1 MKPIHTIF
9 LLAITAMA
17 ACNLAGN
24 NKPKA
29 NFNLPFIK
37 DSLTGNWIISSVI
50 SDRKNKTEK
59 DTNWFNLENKISLTA
74 YSFQPNGTLLI
85 DHSTSAFTNAN
96 WTFNNKSKQLLI
108 QEKDTTVPALSF
120 TVIKYQNDVLTL
132 ENNNGVVIPN
142 VITGEKETIHLQYII
157 QRLRTNDTIPNL
169 FDEGLNK
176 WRQKPTE
183 AEDDA
188 AIKNRLKE
196 SLHYYSAYFANI
208 KGNKI
213 PVFNPEKMLCP
224 IKFYNGGIGRKRFKE
239 NDNWTQ
245 VYFDN
250 KDAQKAHTILGNAFD
265 NIKGYPDEAGD
276 YVAEYIIAL
285 KLVANAL

>member
-1 MKPIHTIF
+1 MKPIHMF
-9 LLAITAMA
+9 FVLAITAMT

-29 NFNLPFIK
+29 NFNLPFVK
-37 DSLTGNWIISSVI
+37 DSLAGNWIISSVI
-50 SDRKNKTEK
+50 SDRENKTAN
-59 DTNWFNLENKISLTA
+59 DTNWFNLENKIALTA

-85 DHSTSAFTNAN
+85 DHSTPAFTNAN
-96 WTFNNKSKQLLI
+96 WAFNNKSKQLII

-142 VITGEKETIHLQYII
+142 IITGKKETIHLQYIA
-157 QRLRTNDTIPNL
+157 QRLKSNDTIPNL
-169 FDEGLNK
+169 FDAAINK
-176 WRQKPTE
+176 WRQKPTQ
-183 AEDDA
+183 AEDDD
-188 AIKNRLKE
+188 AIKNRLRE
-196 SLHYYSAYFANI
+196 LLHYYAAYFANI

-239 NDNWTQ
+239 FDNWTQ
-245 VYFDN
+245 VFFDN
-250 KDAQKAHTILGNAFD
+250 KDAKKAHTMLGNAFD
-265 NIKGYPDEAGD
+265 NISGYPDKAGD

-285 KLVANAL
+285 KLVADAL